1 MKWGRWGGWAAHLFD
16 GDVQVC
22 PTKHGLYM
30 RGQSCGP
37 TPPKFDDAPAAQEH
51 GVPYGTVC
59 QKCLKVWNARAKVVA
74 QDPKPLRPREG

>member
-1 MKWGRWGGWAAHLFD
+1 MLKWGRWGGWAAHLFD

-37 TPPKFDDAPAAQEH
+37 TPPKFDDAPAAGLAFQKSN
-51 GVPYGTVC
+51 GRWDAVLRVTSKGTRVSY
-59 QKCLKVWNARAKVVA
+59 KLDRW
-74 QDPKPLRPREG
+74 D